1 MFKTL
6 EICFLG
12 RGQTVGEEAFLQGPR
27 CGIPIY
33 SRLAP
38 HELGLEGGETRP

>member
-1 MFKTL
+1 M
-6 EICFLG
+6 
-12 RGQTVGEEAFLQGPR
+12 TVGEEAFLQPR

-33 SRLAP
+33 SRLAQ